1 MKLLS
6 GKDASMF
13 TAKLWKQPKCPSI
26 HKWIKKI
33 RYTHT
38 HIYYSQEIMP
48 FVTIWMNLES
58 TMLSEMKDKSYMTA
72 VSPTYGIFK
81 S

>member
-38 HIYYSQEIMP
+38 HTHILFTRNYAFCDNMDEPGEHYAKWNERRVLYDSSI
-48 FVTIWMNLES
+48 TYIWNL
-58 TMLSEMKDKSYMTA
+58 
-72 VSPTYGIFK
+72 
-81 S
+81 